1 VTGKIKI
8 LLTFVYWNCL
18 TEKFA
23 DGRLLLQMVKTRRTT
38 KRSISELSNDL
49 SSNESSSEETEP
61 PKKQKMGE
69 NSEVMMELKRQDKC
83 RIQDKRILEDEMR
96 KTNGLINDQKTESR
110 EQCNEIKESINNIKV
125 DIIRVEAETKKGIE
139 NLRAEMEEKLEEKIA
154 KMQHES
160 ALQNIRKKE
169 IIMFK
174 INKSQAEDD
183 VVRKAEDKTE
193 VLKTL
198 NEVYKIDKRDMIFCN
213 RVGKKQSNPTNPRPV
228 IVRLKSEAQ
237 RDEVLEAARGKP
249 GIEENL
255 TKEQQAVKRKMLD
268 EMKSKNAEAG
278 HHLYKVVGRSGIF
291 QLVKKRQRKE
301 SSTMES

>member
-1 VTGKIKI
+1 
-8 LLTFVYWNCL
+8 L

-69 NSEVMMELKRQDKC
+69 NSEVMKELKRQDKY
-83 RIQDKRILEDEMR
+83 RIQDKEKLDNELR
-96 KTNGLINDQKTESR
+96 KTNSLINDQRTESRSLINDQRTESR
-110 EQCNEIKESINNIKV
+110 EIKKMIEKQSNESKEQCDEIKESLNNIKV
-125 DIIRVEAETKKGIE
+125 DIVRVKTETKKEIE
-139 NLRAEMEEKLEEKIA
+139 NLRTGLRAEMEEKLEEKIA

-174 INKSQAEDD
+174 INESQAEDD
-183 VVRKAEDKTE
+183 VVCKAEDKTE

-198 NEVYKIDKRDMIFCN
+198 NEVYKIDERDMIFC
-213 RVGKKQSNPTNPRPV
+213 
-228 IVRLKSEAQ
+228 
-237 RDEVLEAARGKP
+237 
-249 GIEENL
+249 
-255 TKEQQAVKRKMLD
+255 
-268 EMKSKNAEAG
+268 
-278 HHLYKVVGRSGIF
+278 
-291 QLVKKRQRKE
+291 
-301 SSTMES
+301 

>member
-1 VTGKIKI
+1 
-8 LLTFVYWNCL
+8 
-18 TEKFA
+18 
-23 DGRLLLQMVKTRRTT
+23 
-38 KRSISELSNDL
+38 
-49 SSNESSSEETEP
+49 
-61 PKKQKMGE
+61 MGE
-69 NSEVMMELKRQDKC
+69 NSEIMKELKRQDKC
-83 RIQDKRILEDEMR
+83 RIQDKRILEEQLR
-96 KTNGLINDQKTESR
+96 KTNGLINDQKILINDQKTESR

-125 DIIRVEAETKKGIE
+125 DIVRVEAETKKGIE

-174 INKSQAEDD
+174 INESQAEDD

-193 VLKTL
+193 ILKTL
-198 NEVYKIDKRDMIFCN
+198 NEVYKIDERDMIFCN
-213 RVGKKQSNPTNPRPV
+213 RVGKKQPNPTNPTNPRPV

-255 TKEQQAVKRKMLD
+255 TKEQQAVKKKMLD

-291 QLVKKRQRKE
+291 QLVKKRQRKG
-301 SSTMES
+301 SLGME